1 MTYDPNNNIYTSS
14 RPSGTKPP
22 KHPCLTMLLTA
33 IAIIVVGF
41 LLLTGLCF
49 IAANSNH

>member
-1 MTYDPNNNIYTSS
+1 
-14 RPSGTKPP
+14 
-22 KHPCLTMLLTA
+22 MLLTA